1 MKKPYIVC
9 YMMMSLDGRIDCAM
23 TEHLPGDEYY
33 PILDS
38 LGADVLVSGRVT
50 AEMEFAKPGKFVSN
64 SVTSLNKEGFYK
76 AEKANGY
83 DVIID
88 TKGSLLWDGIENDK
102 PLLIVTSE
110 QVSREYLSY
119 LEGLNISWIVTG
131 KEHVD
136 LKRASEILAT
146 EFGVKKM
153 AVVGGGNINGGFLAA
168 GLLDE
173 VIVLVGAG
181 IDGRKGQTSVFDG
194 LPIDHQ
200 VTELHLEEVKSFKSG
215 AILIRYLVINKQET
229 L

>member
-1 MKKPYIVC
+1 MKKPYTVC
-9 YMMMSLDGRIDCAM
+9 YMMMSVDARIDCSM
-23 TEHLPGDEYY
+23 TEYLPGDEYY

-38 LGADVLVSGRVT
+38 LNADAYVTGRVT
-50 AEMEFAKPGKFVSN
+50 AEMEFAKPGKFVSK
-64 SVTSLNKEGFYK
+64 SVTPINKEGFYK
-76 AEKANGY
+76 AGKANGY

-88 TKGSLLWDGIENDK
+88 TKGSLLWDGIQNDR

-110 QVSREYLSY
+110 QANKEYLSY
-119 LEGLNISWIVTG
+119 LEGLNISWIATG

-153 AVVGGGNINGGFLAA
+153 AVVGGGNINAGFLAA

-173 VIVLVGAG
+173 VIVIIGAG

-200 VTELHLEEVKSFKSG
+200 VTELHLEEVKSYESG
-215 AILIRYLVINKQET
+215 AVLIRYSVINK
-229 L
+229 